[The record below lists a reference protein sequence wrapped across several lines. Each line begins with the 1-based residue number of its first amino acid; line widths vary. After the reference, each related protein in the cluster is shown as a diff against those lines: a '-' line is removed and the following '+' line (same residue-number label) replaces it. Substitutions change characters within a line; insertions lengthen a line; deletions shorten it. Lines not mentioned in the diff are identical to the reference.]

1 MTTWITR
8 LDAPGSG
15 PRVAIKDLIDVEG
28 VPTTAASPAVA
39 ESATPATADAA
50 CLAGLR
56 AGDVAIVG
64 KVNLHELAFGG
75 TGVNHWFG
83 TPRNPL
89 DERRIP
95 GGSSSGSAVAVA
107 TGEVDFALGTD
118 TAGSIR
124 TPSACCGTVGLKTTH
139 RRIPTAGVRPLAPS
153 LDVVGPMARDV
164 AGVVAGMELLDPR
177 FSMHLA
183 EPAPVIGRV
192 RVPGTD
198 PRIDTAIDR
207 LLHESGIDVVE
218 ITLAGYG
225 AAVTA
230 GVTVLMA
237 EAWTVNGHLRD
248 EQPDRL
254 SHDVIERLDQGS
266 RVSASE
272 TAAAEATRV
281 AWRSE
286 LAAAW
291 DRAPVL
297 VWPTLLE
304 LPRLLDDPAQDTRT
318 TNVPVNLAGCPSL
331 ALPVPLGSGLPAG
344 LQIVGP
350 DHGEAMICATG
361 LVLESAADTH

>member
-1 MTTWITR
+1 M
-8 LDAPGSG
+8 
-15 PRVAIKDLIDVEG
+15 AIKDLIDVEG

-39 ESATPATADAA
+39 ATAMPAATDAP

-56 AGDVAIVG
+56 AGDAAIVG
-64 KVNLHELAFGG
+64 KANLHELAFGG
-75 TGVNHWFG
+75 TGVNRWFG

-139 RRIPTAGVRPLAPS
+139 RRIPTEGVRPLAPS

-164 AGVVAGMELLDPR
+164 AGVVTGMEMLDPT
-177 FSMHLA
+177 FSIHDA
-183 EPAPVIGRV
+183 EVASSVGRV

-198 PRIDTAIDR
+198 PRIDAAIDR
-207 LLHESGIDVVE
+207 LLHAAGFEVVE
-218 ITLAGYG
+218 ITLTGYA

-237 EAWTVNGHLRD
+237 QAWAVNGHLLS
-248 EQPDRL
+248 EQPERL
-254 SHDVIERLDQGS
+254 SPDVVERLEQGS
-266 RVSASE
+266 RTTTSATIE
-272 TAAAEATRV
+272 AERTR
-281 AWRSE
+281 ADWQRE

-291 DRAPVL
+291 TRTPAL
-297 VWPTLLE
+297 VWPVLLE
-304 LPRLLDDPAQDTRT
+304 SPRGIDEPAQDTRT
-318 TNVPVNLAGCPSL
+318 TNVPVNLAGCPAL
-331 ALPVPLGSGLPAG
+331 ALPAPLDDGFPAS

-350 DHGEAMICATG
+350 HRSEAMLCATG
-361 LVLESAADTH
+361 QVLESAAGTL